1 MPTLSPFGFQRKIVL
16 PVIVAM
22 ALLVALFILG
32 FDRYIDS
39 RVTLRM
45 AQTTNQ
51 VQQSWQALERDASRQ
66 LVWFAEEAANH
77 SELVDAMRKRDGTA
91 LLALTQARYQALH
104 EKFGIS
110 HWYFITPDRR
120 ILLRV
125 HAPEKSGDLV
135 ERATLQQAAE
145 TGQAVTGLELGATAT
160 LTLRHVMPWHA
171 ANGELLGYI
180 EMGNEVD
187 WFDRQIKQF
196 SGVEVLSAV
205 HKPYTRAEHF
215 SFGKKAF
222 NYTGEWDS
230 HPEIALLNQTLNPI
244 PPAVLT
250 TWQDF
255 ARGNQVDIFQTSA
268 EEHDWIV
275 NFIPLPDMTGR
286 PVASLAILLNLDA
299 QNASRN
305 RDFFLLAASAAVLTL
320 LLSAALFL
328 RVRQIEQRIA
338 NADEAIRE
346 NEKRFRDFA
355 SITSDWWFWETD
367 ADLRFSYFSPNAA
380 STIGR
385 PIESMLGK
393 RRHDLVT
400 ALEATEQAKWTEHL
414 ATLDQHA
421 PFTQFEYRIA
431 LPDGGHQWLSVSGV
445 PGYDERGR
453 FLGYR
458 GTGTNITQRKLV
470 EESEQY
476 KNETTQLKYA
486 IAQALQAFDRPFT
499 ERIDNALTILSN
511 MSGILPDGG
520 AWLAVDGVES
530 NRLNFHHGNALW
542 LRRDDAISNEQ
553 VMVIKHC
560 EMQPPDHGHYQIPL
574 RHGNEVLG
582 ALVLDTLP
590 DPSANAMLLDA
601 LGQIG
606 EIIALAVINERA
618 TRLLREAT
626 THAEAASRAKSEFLA
641 NMSHEI
647 RTPMNGVIG
656 MSQLLLDTPLND
668 EQREFAEI
676 VKQSAESL
684 LTVINDILDFSKVE
698 AGKLDIET
706 IDFDIVTT
714 INQTADLLAVRAAE
728 KGLEFICDI
737 APTIPRQMRGDPGR
751 LRQVLVNLT
760 GNAIKFTTH
769 GEVAIAVRVVA
780 QQGRRRLL
788 RFDVRDTG
796 IGIPAD
802 RIDGLFQ
809 PFSQLDASTTRRY
822 GGTGL
827 GLSISKRLVELMGGE
842 IGVDSREGEGSTFW
856 FTLSLE
862 LGDEAPLSPAS
873 TIPEVDLAGCRVLVV
888 DDNTTNRR
896 LLLTLLKSWG
906 CQSSEADGGAAAMH
920 MLKAAV
926 AAGNPYEI
934 ALLDMNMPEQD
945 GETLGRLIR
954 DDPELTA
961 TRRVMLTSAALR
973 GDAARMREA
982 GFDAYLT
989 KPLKEDHIRRC
1000 LATLRGN
1007 ETGIAKPELIT
1018 RHTLDQAQEHEQVGR
1033 ILLVEDNRVNQQLA
1047 CALLR
1052 KQGYDV
1058 SVAENGQLAL
1068 DALANEDFDL
1078 VLMDCQMPVLD
1089 GFEATRQ
1096 LRHGAPVRNPQIPVI
1111 AMTANAMEGDREA
1124 CLSAGMNDYL
1134 SKPINI
1140 QNLNAMIG
1148 RYLNKA

>member
-22 ALLVALFILG
+22 ALLVILFIFG
-32 FDRYIDS
+32 FDHYLSS

-45 AQTTNQ
+45 VQTTTQ
-51 VQQSWQALERDASRQ
+51 VKSAWQALEQDATRQ
-66 LVWFAEEAANH
+66 LVWFSKEAAD
-77 SELVDAMRKRDGTA
+77 SQKLQEAMRKRDAKA
-91 LLALTQARYQALH
+91 LLALTNERYQALH

-125 HAPEKSGDLV
+125 HSPDKAGDLV

-145 TGQAVTGLELGATAT
+145 TGQAVTGLELGTTAT

-171 ANGELLGYI
+171 TNGELLGYI
-180 EMGNEVD
+180 EMGNEVN

-205 HKPYTRAEHF
+205 HKSYTRAEHF
-215 SFGKKAF
+215 NFGKKTF
-222 NYTGEWDS
+222 NFTGEWDS
-230 HPEIALLNQTLNPI
+230 HPEIVLLNQTLNPI
-244 PPAVLT
+244 PPAVIT
-250 TWQDF
+250 AWQDF
-255 ARGNQVDIFQTSA
+255 ARGNKVDIFQTQA
-268 EEHDWIV
+268 NEHYWIA
-275 NFIPLPDMTGR
+275 NYIALPDMEGR

-299 QNASRN
+299 QNTSRN
-305 RDFFLLAASAAVLTL
+305 RDFFLLSASAALVTL
-320 LLSAALFL
+320 LLSTALFW

-338 NADEAIRE
+338 TADKTIHE

-355 SITSDWWFWETD
+355 SIASDWWFWETD
-367 ADLRFSYFSPNAA
+367 AELRFSYFSPNAA
-380 STIGR
+380 SAIGR
-385 PIESMLGK
+385 PLDSMLGK

-400 ALEATEQAKWTEHL
+400 TLEASEQAKWQAHL

-421 PFTQFEYRIA
+421 AFTQFEYRIA
-431 LPDGGHQWLSVSGV
+431 LSDGGYQWLSVSGV
-445 PGYDERGR
+445 PGYDEQGR

-458 GTGTNITQRKLV
+458 GTGINITHRKQV

-476 KNETTQLKYA
+476 KNEMTQLKYA
-486 IAQALQAFDRPFT
+486 VTQALQTFDRPFA
-499 ERIDNALTILSN
+499 ERIENALNILSR
-511 MSGILPDGG
+511 MSDILPEGG

-542 LRRDDAISNEQ
+542 LRRNDAITDER
-553 VMVIKHC
+553 VVIIAHC

-590 DPSANAMLLDA
+590 APSVNDVLLDA
-601 LGQIG
+601 LSQIG

-668 EQREFAEI
+668 EQREFASI

-706 IDFDIVTT
+706 IDFDLVTT

-728 KGLEFICDI
+728 KNLEFICDI
-737 APTIPRQMRGDPGR
+737 APTIPRRMRGDPGR

-769 GEVAIAVRVVA
+769 GEVAIAVRIVA

-802 RIDGLFQ
+802 RIEGLFQ
-809 PFSQLDASTTRRY
+809 PFSQLDASTTRCY

-842 IGVDSREGEGSTFW
+842 IGIDSREGEGSTFW

-862 LGDEAPLSPAS
+862 LGEENMQAGAAP
-873 TIPEVDLAGCRVLVV
+873 IPDVDLSGCRVLVV

-1000 LATLRGN
+1000 LASLRGH
-1007 ETGIAKPELIT
+1007 ETGMATPELIT
-1018 RHTLDQAQEHEQVGR
+1018 RHTLDQAQKQAGR

-1052 KQGYDV
+1052 KQGYEV
-1058 SVAENGQLAL
+1058 SVAENGRSAL
-1068 DALANEDFDL
+1068 DALTHEDFDL
-1078 VLMDCQMPVLD
+1078 VLMDCQMPILD

-1096 LRHGAPVRNPQIPVI
+1096 LRHGVPVRNPHIPVI

-1124 CLSAGMNDYL
+1124 CLAAGMNDYL

-1140 QNLNAMIG
+1140 HSLQAMIE

>member
-16 PVIVAM
+16 PVIAVM
-22 ALLVALFILG
+22 ALVVVLFIVG
-32 FDRYIDS
+32 FDRYLSS

-45 AQTTNQ
+45 TQATAQ
-51 VQQSWQALERDASRQ
+51 VKSAWQTIERDATRQ
-66 LVWFAEEAANH
+66 LIWFAGEAAENIKLQ
-77 SELVDAMRKRDGTA
+77 EAMRKGDAAT
-91 LLALTQARYQALH
+91 LLALTEVRYRALH
-104 EKFGIS
+104 DKFGIS
-110 HWYFITPDRR
+110 HWYFITPDRQV
-120 ILLRV
+120 LLRV
-125 HAPEKSGDLV
+125 HAPDKAGDRV
-135 ERATLQQAAE
+135 ERTTLRQAAE
-145 TGQAVTGLELGATAT
+145 TGQAVTGLELGTTAT

-171 ANGELLGYI
+171 NNGELIGYI

-196 SGVEVLSAV
+196 NGIEVVSAV
-205 HKPYTRAEHF
+205 HKAYTQAEHF
-215 SFGKKAF
+215 NFGKKAF
-222 NYTGEWDS
+222 RFTGEWDAQRD
-230 HPEIALLNQTLNPI
+230 IALLNQTINPV
-244 PPAVLT
+244 PPEVLIA
-250 TWQDF
+250 WQDF
-255 ARGNQVDIFQTSA
+255 ARGQPVDIFQTSA
-268 EEHDWIV
+268 DNHNWIV
-275 NFIPLPDMTGR
+275 NFIALPDMEGR
-286 PVASLAILLNLDA
+286 PVASLAIMLNLDA

-305 RDFFLLAASAAVLTL
+305 RDFLLLVGMAIALTA
-320 LLSAALFL
+320 LLSAALFW
-328 RVRQIEQRIA
+328 RVRQIEQRVTA
-338 NADEAIRE
+338 ADQSIRA

-355 SITSDWWFWETD
+355 SIASDWWFWETD

-380 STIGR
+380 SAIGR
-385 PIESMLGK
+385 PLDSMIGK

-400 ALEATEQAKWTEHL
+400 ALEAAEQAKWQQHL
-414 ATLDQHA
+414 ETLNRHE
-421 PFTQFEYRIA
+421 PFTQFEYRIM
-431 LPDGGHQWLSVSGV
+431 LPDGGYRWLSVSGV
-445 PGYDERGR
+445 PGHDENGR

-458 GTGTNITQRKLV
+458 GTGTNVTLRK
-470 EESEQY
+470 EAEKSEQH
-476 KNETTQLKYA
+476 KNEATQLKYA
-486 IAQALQAFDRPFT
+486 VSHALQEFDRPFA
-499 ERIDNALTILSN
+499 ERIEKALGILSN
-511 MSGILPDGG
+511 MRGILPEGG
-520 AWLAVDGVES
+520 AWLAVDGIED
-530 NRLNFHHGNALW
+530 NRLSYHHGNALW
-542 LRRDDAISNEQ
+542 LRRDDALTNEQ
-553 VMVIKHC
+553 VVIIPHC
-560 EMQPPDHGHYQIPL
+560 DVQAPDHGHYQIPL

-590 DPSANAMLLDA
+590 APSDNAVLLDA

-606 EIIALAVINERA
+606 DIMALAVINERA
-618 TRLLREAT
+618 ARLLREAT

-656 MSQLLLDTPLND
+656 MSQLLLDTPLNE
-668 EQREFAEI
+668 EQREFAQI
-676 VKQSAESL
+676 VKQSAEAL

-706 IDFDIVTT
+706 IDFDVVTT

-728 KGLEFICDI
+728 KGLEFICAID
-737 APTIPRQMRGDPGR
+737 PGLPRQMRGDPGR

-760 GNAIKFTTH
+760 SNAIKFTAA
-769 GEVAIAVRVVA
+769 GEVAIEVKMVA
-780 QQGRRRLL
+780 HKGQRQLL

-802 RIDGLFQ
+802 RIDSLFQ

-842 IGVDSREGEGSTFW
+842 IGVDSHEGEGTTFW

-862 LGDEAPLSPAS
+862 LGEENVKPATSTAPE
-873 TIPEVDLAGCRVLVV
+873 IDLTGCRVLVV
-888 DDNTTNRR
+888 DDNATNRR

-920 MLKAAV
+920 LLKAAV
-926 AAGNPYEI
+926 ATGKPFEI

-954 DDPELTA
+954 DDPELTS

-973 GDAARMREA
+973 GDAARMRDA

-1000 LATLRGN
+1000 IASLRGN
-1007 ETGIAKPELIT
+1007 GTADAAPELIT
-1018 RHTLDQAQEHEQVGR
+1018 RHTLDQAQHQAGR

-1047 CALLR
+1047 FALLR
-1052 KQGYDV
+1052 RQGYEV
-1058 SVAENGQLAL
+1058 SLAENGQEALERLAS
-1068 DALANEDFDL
+1068 EDFDL
-1078 VLMDCQMPVLD
+1078 VLMDCQMPVLN
-1089 GFEATRQ
+1089 GFDATRQ

-1124 CLSAGMNDYL
+1124 CLAAGMNDYL
-1134 SKPINI
+1134 SKPINTRE
-1140 QNLNAMIG
+1140 LTTLIG